1 VTDQPPVVFDGNA
14 LSGTAVGDGCFR
26 TGTCDLTVSEN

>member
-1 VTDQPPVVFDGNA
+1 VTAQHLAAFDGKA
-14 LSGTAVGDGCFR
+14 LTGTAVGDGCFR